1 MIGTLMDAMLVR
13 HAEIKEQAEMQMT
26 TRDLLIE
33 EIDRLVEKG
42 GRVEENHPYEKE
54 LIAMQHRL
62 NIEMQ
67 FGKALLERM
76 DEWSD
81 TVEYLKSRN
90 DENEENEK

>member
-1 MIGTLMDAMLVR
+1 MIGTLMEAMLVR
-13 HAEIKEQAEMQMT
+13 HAEIKEQAEMHMI
-26 TRDLLIE
+26 TRDWLIE

-42 GRVEENHPYEKE
+42 GCVEENHPYEKE

-81 TVEYLKSRN
+81 AFDFLQSRS
-90 DENEENEK
+90 ERSL